1 MVSEKSIRK
10 VSILT
15 TEEGSAFLLKSF
27 IDMIDTGEFKTQVYK
42 KLDKILLVNLYNR
55 NMVHGEAICEYLDEM
70 KRSIISSKEKLKI
83 FNSLNLV
90 FINTLEK

>member
-1 MVSEKSIRK
+1 M
-10 VSILT
+10 T

-55 NMVHGEAICEYLDEM
+55 NMVHREAICEYLDEM